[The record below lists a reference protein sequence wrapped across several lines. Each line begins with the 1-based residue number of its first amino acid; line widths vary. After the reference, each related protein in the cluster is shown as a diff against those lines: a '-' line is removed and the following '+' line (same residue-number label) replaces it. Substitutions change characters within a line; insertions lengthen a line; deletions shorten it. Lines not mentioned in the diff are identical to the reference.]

1 MEELGKIVGF
11 TGRGARRYGPNWLG
25 AVRRA
30 KALPDDQL
38 PDPSAPSTDGPPPA
52 HRWSER
58 DPVAANRLSAARAA
72 VAALA
77 DAGHLPAE
85 NLLAPDAVR
94 RLAWQPPEPIS
105 AESVADQLRE
115 YGARPWQVEITAV
128 PIAMALLRLI
138 EKGEA

>member
-1 MEELGKIVGF
+1 V
-11 TGRGARRYGPNWLG
+11 
-25 AVRRA
+25 VRRA
-30 KALPDDQL
+30 KAMTDDQL
-38 PDPSAPSTDGPPPA
+38 PEPSTPPSDGPPPA

-58 DPVAANRLSAARAA
+58 DPIAAKRLVATRAA

-94 RLAWQPPEPIS
+94 RLAWAPPEPLS
-105 AESVADQLRE
+105 AESVADELRR
-115 YGARPWQVEITAV
+115 YGSRPWQIEMTAL
-128 PIAMALLRLI
+128 PIAMALTRLI

>member
-1 MEELGKIVGF
+1 M
-11 TGRGARRYGPNWLG
+11 P
-25 AVRRA
+25 
-30 KALPDDQL
+30 
-38 PDPSAPSTDGPPPA
+38 
-52 HRWSER
+52 R
-58 DPVAANRLSAARAA
+58 DPVAATRLTAARTA

-94 RLAWQPPEPIS
+94 RLAWQPPEPTT
-105 AESVADQLRE
+105 AESVADELRR
-115 YGARPWQVEITAV
+115 YGARPWQIEITAL